1 MTDLLYTL
9 PDFSTA
15 EYTHLIPS
23 FEKNGITVADLLTL
37 DPIEIVKRCPL
48 PLLDVRR
55 FVKDVIR
62 ALQKDIGIRD
72 TTHTSDDLF
81 VPQDQQGVTAPVQAC
96 KHMMG
101 RWSAISTLDNMVDK
115 VLGGGIPTGYVTE
128 VTGERYRDA
137 PCGAG
142 EQI

>member
-1 MTDLLYTL
+1 MTDLLSTL

-15 EYTHLIPS
+15 AYTHLIPS

-72 TTHTSDDLF
+72 ASYTTSDDLWAQ
-81 VPQDQQGVTAPVQAC
+81 QDQQEVPGPVQAC
-96 KHMMG
+96 RHTMG
-101 RWSAISTLDNMVDK
+101 RWSAISTLDDTMDMA
-115 VLGGGIPTGYVTE
+115 LGGGIPTGYVTE
-128 VTGERYRDA
+128 VTGER
-137 PCGAG
+137 
-142 EQI
+142 

>member
-1 MTDLLYTL
+1 MTDLLSTL

-55 FVKDVIR
+55 FVKAVIS

-72 TTHTSDDLF
+72 TTHTTSDDLF
-81 VPQDQQGVTAPVQAC
+81 APQDYQEVTGSVQAC
-96 KHMMG
+96 RHMMD
-101 RWSAISTLDNMVDK
+101 RWNAISTLDDTMDK
-115 VLGGGIPTGYVTE
+115 ALGGGIPTGYVTE
-128 VTGERYRDA
+128 VTGER
-137 PCGAG
+137 
-142 EQI
+142 